1 MTHPM
6 VHAFQ
11 HICGAINKIR
21 YTIIADETILAEL
34 EDIAFRLCTTEENEV
49 RTCITAAMA
58 TESSRIFQAISW
70 SRVSITEKSLSH
82 FLDWADDQDFAH
94 FLASKPMIGNCL
106 PTLVTHLDSQPRLQN
121 MLFEYIDRTPCLEPD
136 RGKLLVDAVGL
147 TEANTPKK
155 ARLYAEML
163 RRLVRA
169 NPKEAGKDL
178 LTAYSTYSA
187 TEYISSPQEKVITAL
202 ILAGAKPDIQN
213 SNSVGSSIHTPLPS
227 AHERLEI
234 FSTHGSLEKYI
245 EDVVLF

>member
-1 MTHPM
+1 MTHST

-21 YTIIADETILAEL
+21 YTLIADETILTEL
-34 EDIAFRLCTTEENEV
+34 EDIAFRLCTSEENEV
-49 RTCITAAMA
+49 RACITAAMA

-70 SRVSITEKSLSH
+70 DRVSITEKSLSH

-106 PTLVTHLDSQPRLQN
+106 PTLVSHLDSRPRLQN
-121 MLFEYIDRTPCLEPD
+121 MLFEYIDQTPCLEPN
-136 RGKLLVDAVGL
+136 RSKLLVDAVGL

-155 ARLYAEML
+155 ARFYAEML
-163 RRLVRA
+163 RRLVSA
-169 NPKEAGKDL
+169 NPKEAGGDL
-178 LTAYSTYSA
+178 LVAHLLQA
-187 TEYISSPQEKVITAL
+187 TSEDISSPSEKVIIAL
-202 ILAGAKPDIQN
+202 ILAGANPDTQN
-213 SNSVGSSIHTPLPS
+213 SNSGGSSIHTPPPS

-234 FSTHGSLEKYI
+234 ISTHGPLEKYI